1 MKLPPTISD
10 ETLRSPPADP
20 CCNENDCERA
30 APGGGGGDRGAV
42 GGGGDTAGINR
53 LILRSLNGGAK
64 DPSTHMTRT
73 MLASWILRR
82 L

>member
-1 MKLPPTISD
+1 MKSPPTLLH
-10 ETLRSPPADP
+10 ETLRSSSAYP
-20 CCNENDCERA
+20 CCTENDGERA
-30 APGGGGGDRGAV
+30 APGGGGDDRGAV